1 MAFLD
6 NTKKTRFKITVIV
19 IFFNMIVSLWSLAIK
34 ETEVTIIALGVIAAS
49 GVMYKHSE
57 GTRPS
62 SKKVDLLN
70 SEEG

>member
-1 MAFLD
+1 MLND
-6 NTKKTRFKITVIV
+6 TKKTRFKITVFV
-19 IFFNMIVSLWSLAIK
+19 IAYFAI
-34 ETEVTIIALGVIAAS
+34 LGVIAMFKDYPEITMLCIGGITAS

-62 SKKVDLLN
+62 SKEVNLLN